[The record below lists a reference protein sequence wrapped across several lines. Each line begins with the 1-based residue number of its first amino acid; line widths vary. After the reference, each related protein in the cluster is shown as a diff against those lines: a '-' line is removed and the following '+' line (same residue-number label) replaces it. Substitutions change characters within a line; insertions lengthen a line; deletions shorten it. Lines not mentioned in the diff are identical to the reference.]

1 MSDDRGH
8 NSGDVLNST
17 AQKAL
22 RDLLDQIETLD
33 ERKVEI
39 NEEIKEKYALAKGT
53 GFDPKTLRALVSMRK
68 KDRGALKEHRAM
80 LELYAHAVGDMDL
93 VS

>member
-1 MSDDRGH
+1 MSEARGH
-8 NSGDVLNST
+8 NSGDVLNAT

-22 RDLLDQIETLD
+22 RELLDQIETLD
-33 ERKVEI
+33 ERKAEI
-39 NEEIKEKYALAKGT
+39 TEEMKEKYALAKGT
-53 GFDPKTLRALVSMRK
+53 GFDPKVLRALVSMRK
-68 KDRGALKEHRAM
+68 KDRAKAKEDRAM

>member
-8 NSGDVLNST
+8 NSGDVLNGS

-22 RDLLDQIETLD
+22 RGILDRVETLD
-33 ERKVEI
+33 EQKVEI
-39 NEEIKEKYALAKGT
+39 AEQIKEVYAEAKGN
-53 GFDPKTLRALVSMRK
+53 GFDAKIIRKLVALRK
-68 KDRGALKEHRAM
+68 KDRAKLKEDNAL

>member
-1 MSDDRGH
+1 MSEARGH
-8 NSGDVLNST
+8 NSGDVLNKS
-17 AQKAL
+17 AQDQL
-22 RDLLDQIETLD
+22 RSILDQIETLD

-39 NEEIKEKYALAKGT
+39 AEEIKEKYALAKGN
-53 GFDPKTLRALVSMRK
+53 GFDPKTLRKLVALRK
-68 KDRGALKEHRAM
+68 KDRAKLKEDNAL